1 MPTPV
6 GFCSSPRF
14 IEHDTGPNHPER
26 PDRVRAV
33 HQAVRDAGLVAS
45 PSPFPDFH
53 LDLGPFKM
61 AKPVSEVR
69 RRPRSDAGE
78 SGSSASLR
86 TGLLESYAVL
96 VEIDP
101 APATEAQLL
110 AVHTPGHL
118 ARVRHACS
126 LGGVLDQGDTP
137 TERRSYATALLSAGA
152 AVTAC
157 DAVMTGRVRRA
168 FAAGRPPGHHAEPD
182 RAMGFCLFANVAVA
196 ARHLQRA
203 HGVGRIAIVDFD
215 VHHGNGTQAAF
226 YDDPSVLFVSL
237 HQHPRTCYPGTGYA
251 HETGVGDGLGTTLN
265 IPFQPGAGDDE
276 YLAAV
281 DGPVAAALA
290 RFRPDV
296 LLISAGFDAHHDDPL
311 ANIHLSEEGFGRMT
325 AKLVTAADA
334 LCGGRVI
341 SVLEG
346 GYNLRALGRS
356 VVRHLVALQA

>member
-14 IEHDTGPNHPER
+14 VEHDTGPRHPER
-26 PDRVRAV
+26 PDRIRAV
-33 HQAVRDAGLVAS
+33 HKAVRDAGLVTS
-45 PSPFPDFH
+45 PSPFPDFD
-53 LDLGPFKM
+53 LDLGL
-61 AKPVSEVR
+61 KP
-69 RRPRSDAGE
+69 
-78 SGSSASLR
+78 L
-86 TGLLESYAVL
+86 GLPPL
-96 VEIDP
+96 VEIEP
-101 APATEAQLL
+101 VPVTEAQLL
-110 AVHTPGHL
+110 AVHTPGHV

-137 TERRSYATALLSAGA
+137 TEPRSFDTAVLSAGA

-168 FAAGRPPGHHAEPD
+168 FAAARPPGHHAEPD
-182 RAMGFCLFANVAVA
+182 RAMGFCLFSNVAVA
-196 ARHLQRA
+196 ARHLQDG
-203 HGVGRIAIVDFD
+203 HGVGKVAIVDFD

-237 HQHPRTCYPGTGYA
+237 HQHPRTCYPGTGHA
-251 HETGVGDGLGTTLN
+251 HETGTGDGAGYTLN
-265 IPFQPGAGDDE
+265 LPVQPGAGDDE
-276 YLAAV
+276 YLTAI
-281 DGPVAAALA
+281 DGPVTEALTH
-290 RFRPDV
+290 FRPEA

-311 ANIHLSEEGFGRMT
+311 ASVNLSDDGFHRIT
-325 AKLVTAADA
+325 ARLVTLADN

-346 GYNLRALGRS
+346 GYNLRALGRG